1 VAPEY
6 YDYQIVGHRG
16 HLNQGD
22 NEKIILVK
30 MTVYEENIFCIESR
44 DLPE

>member
-16 HLNQGD
+16 HGSREN
-22 NEKIILVK
+22 NERIILVK
-30 MTVYEENIFCIESR
+30 MTVYEENIFCIESQ